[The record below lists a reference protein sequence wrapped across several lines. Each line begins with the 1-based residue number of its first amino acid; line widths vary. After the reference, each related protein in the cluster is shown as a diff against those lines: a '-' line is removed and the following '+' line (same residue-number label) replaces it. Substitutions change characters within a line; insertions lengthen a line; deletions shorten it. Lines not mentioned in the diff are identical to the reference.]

1 MSTVAASHSTSQ
13 LEVARVRRTIAEL
26 RGHLGESVRLLRE
39 LYEARAW
46 VTLGLPSWAALIER
60 ELPELEQLLTEAERR
75 AVVLELRAAGASLR
89 AAAEPAKVSAATAKT
104 WCDDAGVSPERV
116 TSLDGRIR
124 PGAGVKQSVKPR
136 LTNVARAVLA
146 VRGAGERGLTV
157 HELTAKLRLHH
168 GATSALLSRLAG
180 DGRLRYVAPAKRG
193 QTGRYV
199 LP

>member
-1 MSTVAASHSTSQ
+1 MSAAVATE
-13 LEVARVRRTIAEL
+13 LEVARVRRAIAEL

-46 VTLGLPSWAALIER
+46 VTLGLPSWGALIDQ

-104 WCDDAGVSPERV
+104 WCDDAGVTPAQV
-116 TSLDGRIR
+116 TSLDGYVR
-124 PGAGVKQSVKPR
+124 PATSTGVKPAAKPR
-136 LTNVARAVLA
+136 LTNVARAMLV
-146 VRGAGERGLTV
+146 VREAGERGVTV
-157 HELTAKLRLHH
+157 HEVAKRLRLNQC
-168 GATSALLSRLAG
+168 ATSALLSRLAA
-180 DGRLRYVAPAKRG
+180 DGRLIYRRPAKRG

-199 LP
+199 IA